1 MSCKQPTHTPYRIG
15 TTSVFLRQCPS
26 WVRVLVAGPTGVGK
40 TTLIQTVLGA
50 EVGTVGEGPP
60 QTPGVEWRGTL
71 PVWFADSKGLEIVKD

>member
-1 MSCKQPTHTPYRIG
+1 
-15 TTSVFLRQCPS
+15 
-26 WVRVLVAGPTGVGK
+26 
-40 TTLIQTVLGA
+40 LIQTVLGA